1 VVAIYENEGDDEE
14 ELGFHEGDE
23 IIVLGHVNDDWMT
36 GRNMRTGEEGIFPS
50 IYTTEKEE

>member
-1 VVAIYENEGDDEE
+1 MVAIYENEGDDEE